1 MRLKYFMLGTVA
13 VLTAGIAH
21 AAPDQ
26 DSIGGDTKS
35 YFAMFFRSDDVL
47 GQLLILILVLLSAFT
62 IAYIIKLFID
72 HRRTVLLPATVY
84 QQVEHLISQKQYR
97 QAMEYAEKDRSYL
110 GLLISGAIHQ
120 APHGY
125 GAMERAMEEVADAET
140 SRMLRPIEYLNVIGN
155 ISPMM
160 GLLGTVYGM
169 IVAFERLVAAAG
181 RPEPHELAAGIGTAL
196 VTTLWG
202 LIVAMPA
209 LAGYALIRNKVDALT
224 ADGLVLA
231 EQLIRPFNSSPKSR
245 SAPGE

>member
-1 MRLKYFMLGTVA
+1 MRLKYILLAAPAILM
-13 VLTAGIAH
+13 AGILH
-21 AAPDQ
+21 AAPGTDWR
-26 DSIGGDTKS
+26 GADTKS
-35 YFAMFFRSDDVL
+35 YFSMFFRSDDVL
-47 GQLLILILVLLSAFT
+47 GQLIILILVLLSAFT
-62 IAYIIKLFID
+62 VAYIIKLFVD
-72 HRRTVLLPATVY
+72 HRRSVLLPGALY
-84 QQVEHLISQKQYR
+84 QEIDQLIGGKQYH
-97 QAMEYAEKDRSYL
+97 QAIEVAQKDGSYL
-110 GLLISGAIHQ
+110 GLLISGAMHQ

-125 GAMERAMEEVADAET
+125 GAMERAIEEVADAET

-231 EQLIRPFNSSPKSR
+231 EQLIRPFNSSEKNRATS
-245 SAPGE
+245 SE